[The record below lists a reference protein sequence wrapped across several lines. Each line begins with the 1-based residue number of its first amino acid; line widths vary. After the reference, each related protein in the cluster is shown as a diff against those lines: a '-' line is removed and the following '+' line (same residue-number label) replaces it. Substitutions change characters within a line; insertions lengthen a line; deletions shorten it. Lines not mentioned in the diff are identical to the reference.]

1 MNSLWNNPPYYISAY
16 GIAKKHGFSGTEA
29 QWLASLKGE
38 PGADFKFEK
47 SFASYADMI
56 AYYTSTR
63 PSGFVFV
70 GDEDDYTV
78 YWWDAAEEEWR
89 NAAWR
94 GPQGDAGLPGS
105 PGPTGETGPAGADGA
120 DGADGVSM
128 TAFDLVSGT
137 HAAGTFDT
145 YYVRLSNGTNIPV
158 YIYNGADGLGAGDML
173 KSIYDPNN
181 RNTDVFK
188 AIEDAVKAAVTSV
201 NGMHGD
207 VEITHVQ
214 LADNLYSPD
223 NQDIFDDYK
232 YRTSGGSASINTGE
246 AELATVFGNT
256 VPVGRIA
263 ESLGIA
269 TSTESLQATIVP
281 SEWKQS
287 LLAANSGT
295 YAFTF
300 DGARWKY
307 DGSNVTL
314 ADYGITVSGSPEED
328 DVITVTWQKDVRGT
342 LVTAT
347 PTSFQ
352 SLGLNQ
358 FNPSSKLTNYSI
370 DTSGAVEANTG
381 TYVCWIH
388 AVGGHKYTVY
398 DSQNGVLRIG
408 LCDTVP
414 TTSTT
419 GIEIVTSNVG
429 TSYVDVDEDCYI
441 CVVITDPS
449 TLCVHPKWSGYE
461 DATYEAYAESNI
473 TIPTADKD
481 STALP
486 TASYGMPSV
495 GAVRDEL
502 SFDLKTYTKRIGQMA
517 YSEANLTTVQAMGV
531 DYDYDATNIFY
542 VLTEP
547 VVYELAGT
555 VSGAYTADDFGTEE
569 FIGTTVPLYALNV
582 YGQNLR
588 DKLRSD
594 VVTISAQSLTK
605 AQRKQFRANIKAQVD
620 TYAATAGW
628 HNSFFR
634 GKDITEYLT
643 DGTLWKRVGG
653 TDGYDLFEDLYV
665 GDYFLKNSKKY
676 RIAAFDYWLHNGD
689 TECTTHHI
697 VIVPDHNMLE
707 ADGSTTHWMNSSD
720 TTTGGYVGTNF
731 YTGNG
736 SNTGKATCLAEA
748 EGVFG
753 SAHILSHREY
763 FTNAVTSGYP
773 SAGGWYD
780 SKLDIMNE
788 QMVYGCKVFGSR
800 SAGSTI
806 PADYT
811 IDKSQLPL
819 FSLAPEFICN
829 RASWWLRDVVLAS
842 YFAYVAFNGFCAY
855 TGASDSWVGVRP
867 AFGIQA

>member
-1 MNSLWNNPPYYISAY
+1 MSLWNNPPYYITAY
-16 GIAKKHGFSGTEA
+16 GLAVKRGFSGTEE
-29 QWLASLKGE
+29 QWLASLRGE
-38 PGADFKFEK
+38 PGADFIIER
-47 SFASYADMI
+47 SFDTYAEMI
-56 AYYTSTR
+56 SYYTSTR
-63 PSGFVFV
+63 PKGFVFV
-70 GDEDDYTV
+70 GSEDDYLI
-78 YWWDAAEEEWR
+78 YWWDAVEEEWR
-89 NAAWR
+89 TAAWR
-94 GPQGDAGLPGS
+94 GKQGDPGLPGS
-105 PGPTGETGPAGADGA
+105 PGAPGSPGSPGAPGN
-120 DGADGVSM
+120 DGVSV

-137 HAAGTFDT
+137 HAPGTTDL
-145 YYVRLSNGTNIPV
+145 YYMRLSNGTNIPV
-158 YIYNGADGLGAGDML
+158 YIYNGADGLGSGDMRR
-173 KSIYDPNN
+173 SIYDPNG

-201 NGMHGD
+201 NGQHGD
-207 VEITHVQ
+207 VTITHVE

-223 NQDIFDDYK
+223 NQDIYDGYK
-232 YRTSGGSASINTGE
+232 YRTSGGAASIESGE
-246 AELATVFGNT
+246 AELATVYGNT
-256 VPVGRIA
+256 VAVGRTP
-263 ESLGIA
+263 ESLSIA
-269 TSTESLQATIVP
+269 SSNEDVKAGIVP
-281 SEWKQS
+281 STWKDS
-287 LLAANSGT
+287 ILGGTSGIYVFT
-295 YAFTF
+295 YT
-300 DGARWKY
+300 GGQWKY
-307 DGSNVTL
+307 NSASITL
-314 ADYGITVSGSPEED
+314 GDYGITVEGTPAAND
-328 DVITVTWQKDVRGT
+328 TITVTWQMEVRGT
-342 LVTAT
+342 LATAK

-358 FNPSSKLTNYSI
+358 FNPDSELTDYSI
-370 DTSGAVEANTG
+370 DTSGNVEANVG
-381 TYVCWIH
+381 TSVCWIH
-388 AVGGHKYTVY
+388 AVGGNTYTVY

-408 LCDTVP
+408 LCDEIP

-517 YSEANLTTVQAMGV
+517 YSDANLATVQAMGV
-531 DYDYDATNIFY
+531 DYDYDSTNIFY

-665 GDYFLKNSKKY
+665 GDYFLNNSKKY

-697 VIVPDHNMLE
+697 VIVPDHNMLT

-829 RASWWLRDVVLAS
+829 RANWWLRDVVSAS
-842 YFAYVAFNGFCAY
+842 YFACVDYTGFCYFNG
-855 TGASDSWVGVRP
+855 ASRSWVGVRP
-867 AFGIQA
+867 AFGIKA